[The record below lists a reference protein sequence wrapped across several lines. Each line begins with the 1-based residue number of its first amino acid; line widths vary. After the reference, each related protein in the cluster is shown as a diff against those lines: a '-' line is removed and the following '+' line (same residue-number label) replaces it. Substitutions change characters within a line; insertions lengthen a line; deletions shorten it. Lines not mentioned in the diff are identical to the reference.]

1 MQNIPKHDGYLF
13 VKLETSQKVNRLVLN
28 SVTECCF
35 FPFSEILFFQINFIL
50 AIVVF
55 CIDNKK
61 MWFQY
66 SHSEKNAFLELLDIN
81 KFKLVNKSFYVKIED
96 CQYIIENTSTM
107 FLKGGYK
114 INDLFKTKKIMKQFQ
129 IPKIKLKKFYP
140 KEFNERYNIS
150 SGG

>member
-1 MQNIPKHDGYLF
+1 
-13 VKLETSQKVNRLVLN
+13 
-28 SVTECCF
+28 
-35 FPFSEILFFQINFIL
+35 
-50 AIVVF
+50 
-55 CIDNKK
+55 

-96 CQYIIENTSTM
+96 CQYIIENTSTTM

-114 INDLFKTKKIMKQFQ
+114 INDVFKTKKIMKQFQ

>member
-66 SHSEKNAFLELLDIN
+66 THSEKNAFLELLDIN

-96 CQYIIENTSTM
+96 CQYIIENTSTI

-114 INDLFKTKKIMKQFQ
+114 INDVFKTKKIMKQFQ

>member
-114 INDLFKTKKIMKQFQ
+114 INDVFKTKKIMKQFQ

>member
-1 MQNIPKHDGYLF
+1 MQNIPKYDGYLF

-114 INDLFKTKKIMKQFQ
+114 INDVFKTKKIMKQFQ

>member
-66 SHSEKNAFLELLDIN
+66 SHSEKNAFWN
-81 KFKLVNKSFYVKIED
+81 
-96 CQYIIENTSTM
+96 
-107 FLKGGYK
+107 FL
-114 INDLFKTKKIMKQFQ
+114 I
-129 IPKIKLKKFYP
+129 
-140 KEFNERYNIS
+140 
-150 SGG
+150 

>member
-96 CQYIIENTSTM
+96 CHYIIENTSTI

-114 INDLFKTKKIMKQFQ
+114 INDVFKTKKIMKQFQ

>member
-1 MQNIPKHDGYLF
+1 MVSIFSFRK
-13 VKLETSQKVNRLVLN
+13 
-28 SVTECCF
+28 EC
-35 FPFSEILFFQINFIL
+35 
-50 AIVVF
+50 
-55 CIDNKK
+55 
-61 MWFQY
+61 
-66 SHSEKNAFLELLDIN
+66 FLELLDIN

-96 CQYIIENTSTM
+96 CQYIIENTSTI

-114 INDLFKTKKIMKQFQ
+114 INDVFKTKKIMKQFQ

>member
-96 CQYIIENTSTM
+96 CQYIIENTSTI

-114 INDLFKTKKIMKQFQ
+114 INDVFKTKKIMKQFQ

>member
-1 MQNIPKHDGYLF
+1 MKNLPKHDGYLF
-13 VKLETSQKVNRLVLN
+13 VDLETSQKTNRLVLE
-28 SVTECCF
+28 SVTEFWF
-35 FPFSEILFFQINFIL
+35 FSFSEILFFQVNIIL

-61 MWFQY
+61 LWFQY
-66 SHSEKNAFLELLDIN
+66 SHSDKNAFLELLEIN
-81 KFKLVNKSFYVKIED
+81 KFKLVSKSFYVKIED
-96 CQYIIENTSTM
+96 CDYIIENTSTL

-114 INDLFKTKKIMKQFQ
+114 INDVFKTKKIMKQFQ
-129 IPKIKLKKFYP
+129 LTKIKLKKFYP